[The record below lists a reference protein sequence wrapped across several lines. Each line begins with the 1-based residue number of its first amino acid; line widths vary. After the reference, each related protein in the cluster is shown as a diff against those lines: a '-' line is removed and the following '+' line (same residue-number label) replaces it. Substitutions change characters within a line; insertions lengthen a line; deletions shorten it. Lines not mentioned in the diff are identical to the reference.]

1 MICKVKNAVER
12 YNMPLSGRTVAVGVS
27 GGADSMALLHVLLEL
42 KDEFG
47 MKIIACHV
55 NHGIRGETADRD
67 EKFVVEACER
77 LGVDVRVLR
86 ADVPAMAKK
95 MHLGVEECGRKVRYD
110 FFNSV
115 ADGVIIATAH
125 TLSDRSETLLLN
137 IARGAS
143 VKGLCSIPAVRGNI
157 VRPLI
162 DCTRA
167 DIEKYCSDNSIAFVT
182 DETNFEDIYSRN
194 RIRLNVIPELK
205 KLNPSLERAFMRLI
219 SSAEE
224 ENDFMN
230 GFSREILGKVKLTD
244 GYDAR
249 LLNEQHTAVRK
260 RVIFEIISTETGIIP
275 EAVHVEQ
282 VERILTGGRTEI
294 IGDTIVEV
302 RNGIMKIN
310 PEKEEASDWECD
322 FEGLSAEAPY
332 GKFRGEIIHRNN
344 LPPKQSV
351 HNKVLD
357 YESIIGH
364 CVLRNRR
371 AGDKMRLAGSS
382 CTKTLKKLFNEKH
395 IENRNSAAVLADEAG
410 ICWVQG
416 LGCADRC
423 KIKPETDKILIIG
436 EDKQND

>member
-1 MICKVKNAVER
+1 MR
-12 YNMPLSGRTVAVGVS
+12 YNMPLFGRTVAVGVS

-42 KDEFG
+42 KDEFA
-47 MKIIACHV
+47 MNIIACHV
-55 NHGIRGETADRD
+55 NHGIRGESADRD
-67 EKFVVEACER
+67 EKFVVEACKR
-77 LGVDVRVLR
+77 LGVDVRILR
-86 ADVPAMAKK
+86 ADVPGTAKK
-95 MHLGVEECGRKVRYD
+95 KHLGVEECGRRIRYD

-115 ADGVIIATAH
+115 ADDVIIATAH

-167 DIEKYCSDNSIAFVT
+167 EIEKYCSDNSIEFVT

-219 SSAEE
+219 SNAEE

-230 GFSREILGKVKLTD
+230 GFSREILGKVKLKN
-244 GYDAR
+244 GYNAR
-249 LLNEQHTAVRK
+249 LLNDEHPAVRK
-260 RVIFEIISTETGIIP
+260 RVIFEIINAETGIAP

-282 VERILTGGRTEI
+282 VDKILQGGRTEI
-294 IGDTIVEV
+294 IGDTVVEV
-302 RNGIMKIN
+302 KNGVMKIN
-310 PEKEEASDWECD
+310 PQNEEIADWEFD
-322 FEGLSAEAPY
+322 FDSLSAEIPF
-332 GKFRGEIIHRNN
+332 GKIRGEIIHRNN
-344 LPPKQSV
+344 LSLKQSV

-357 YESIIGH
+357 YDSIVGH
-364 CVLRNRR
+364 SVLRNRR
-371 AGDKMRLAGSS
+371 PGDKMKLAGSS

-395 IENRNSAAVLADEAG
+395 IENRNCAAVLADEAG

>member
-1 MICKVKNAVER
+1 MR
-12 YNMPLSGRTVAVGVS
+12 YNMPLFGRTIAVGVS

-47 MKIIACHV
+47 MNIIACHV

-67 EKFVVEACER
+67 EKFVAEACKR
-77 LGVDVRVLR
+77 LGVDVRILR
-86 ADVPAMAKK
+86 ADVPGTAKK
-95 MHLGVEECGRKVRYD
+95 MHLGVEECGRRIRYD

-115 ADGVIIATAH
+115 ADDVIIATAH

-167 DIEKYCSDNSIAFVT
+167 EIEKYCSDNSIEFVT

-219 SSAEE
+219 SNAEE
-224 ENDFMN
+224 ENGFMN
-230 GFSREILGKVKLTD
+230 GFSREILGKVKLKD
-244 GYDAR
+244 GYNAR
-249 LLNEQHTAVRK
+249 LLNDEHPAVRK
-260 RVIFEIISTETGIIP
+260 RVIFEIINNETGIAP

-282 VERILTGGRTEI
+282 VDKILQGGRTEI
-294 IGDTIVEV
+294 IGDTVVEV
-302 RNGIMKIN
+302 KNGVMKIN
-310 PEKEEASDWECD
+310 PQKEEIADWEFD
-322 FEGLSAEAPY
+322 FDSLSAEIPF
-332 GKFRGEIIHRNN
+332 GKIRGEIIHRNN
-344 LPPKQSV
+344 LPLKQSV

-357 YESIIGH
+357 YDSIVGH
-364 CVLRNRR
+364 SVLRNRR
-371 AGDKMRLAGSS
+371 PGDKMKLAGSS

-395 IENRNSAAVLADEAG
+395 VENRNCAAVLADEAG

>member
-1 MICKVKNAVER
+1 MK
-12 YNMPLSGRTVAVGVS
+12 YNMPLFGRTVAVGVS

-42 KDEFG
+42 KDEFR
-47 MKIIACHV
+47 MNIIACHV

-67 EKFVVEACER
+67 EKFVVEACKR
-77 LGVDVRVLR
+77 LGVDVRILR
-86 ADVPAMAKK
+86 ADVPGTAKK
-95 MHLGVEECGRKVRYD
+95 MHLGVEECGRGIRYD

-115 ADGVIIATAH
+115 ADDVIIATAH

-167 DIEKYCSDNSIAFVT
+167 EIEKYCSDNSIEFVT

-219 SSAEE
+219 SNAEE

-230 GFSREILGKVKLTD
+230 GFSREILGKVKLKD
-244 GYDAR
+244 GYNAR
-249 LLNEQHTAVRK
+249 LLNDEHPAVRK
-260 RVIFEIISTETGIIP
+260 RVIFEIINAETGIAP

-282 VERILTGGRTEI
+282 VDKILQGGRTEI
-294 IGDTIVEV
+294 IGDTVVEV
-302 RNGIMKIN
+302 KNGVMKIN
-310 PEKEEASDWECD
+310 PQKEEIANWEFD
-322 FEGLSAEAPY
+322 FDSLSAEIPF
-332 GKFRGEIIHRNN
+332 GKIRGEIIHRNN
-344 LPPKQSV
+344 LSLKQSV

-357 YESIIGH
+357 YDSIVGH
-364 CVLRNRR
+364 SVLRNRR
-371 AGDKMRLAGSS
+371 PGDKMKLAGSS
-382 CTKTLKKLFNEKH
+382 CTKTLKRLFNEKH
-395 IENRNSAAVLADEAG
+395 IENRNCAAVLADEAG

>member
-1 MICKVKNAVER
+1 MICKVKNAVMR
-12 YNMPLSGRTVAVGVS
+12 YNMPLFGRTIAVGVS

-42 KDEFG
+42 KDEFA
-47 MKIIACHV
+47 MNIIACHV

-67 EKFVVEACER
+67 EKFVVEACKR
-77 LGVDVRVLR
+77 LGVDVRILR
-86 ADVPAMAKK
+86 ADVPGTAKK
-95 MHLGVEECGRKVRYD
+95 MHLGVEECGRRTRYD

-115 ADGVIIATAH
+115 ADDVIIATAH

-167 DIEKYCSDNSIAFVT
+167 DIEKYCSDNSIEFVT

-219 SSAEE
+219 SNAEE

-230 GFSREILGKVKLTD
+230 GFSREILGKVKLKN
-244 GYDAR
+244 GYNAR
-249 LLNEQHTAVRK
+249 LLNDEHPAVRK
-260 RVIFEIISTETGIIP
+260 RVIFEIINNETGIAP

-282 VERILTGGRTEI
+282 VDKILQGGRTEI
-294 IGDTIVEV
+294 IGDTVVEV
-302 RNGIMKIN
+302 KNGVMKIN
-310 PEKEEASDWECD
+310 PQKEEIADWEFD
-322 FEGLSAEAPY
+322 FDSLSAEIPF
-332 GKFRGEIIHRNN
+332 GKIRGEIIHRNN
-344 LPPKQSV
+344 LSLKQSV

-357 YESIIGH
+357 YDSIVGH

-371 AGDKMRLAGSS
+371 PGDKMKLAGSS

-395 IENRNSAAVLADEAG
+395 IENRNCAAVLADEAG

>member
-1 MICKVKNAVER
+1 MR
-12 YNMPLSGRTVAVGVS
+12 YNMPLFGRTIAVGVS

-42 KDEFG
+42 KDEFA
-47 MKIIACHV
+47 MNIIACHV

-67 EKFVVEACER
+67 EKFVVEACKR
-77 LGVDVRVLR
+77 LGVDVRILR
-86 ADVPAMAKK
+86 ADVPGTAKK
-95 MHLGVEECGRKVRYD
+95 MHLGVEECGRRTRYD

-115 ADGVIIATAH
+115 ADDVIIATAH

-167 DIEKYCSDNSIAFVT
+167 DIEKYCSDNSIEFVT

-219 SSAEE
+219 SNAEE

-230 GFSREILGKVKLTD
+230 GFSREILGKVKLKN
-244 GYDAR
+244 GYNAR
-249 LLNEQHTAVRK
+249 LLNDEHPAVRK
-260 RVIFEIISTETGIIP
+260 RVIFEIINNETGIAP

-282 VERILTGGRTEI
+282 VDKILQGGRTEI
-294 IGDTIVEV
+294 IGDTVVEV
-302 RNGIMKIN
+302 KNGVMKIN
-310 PEKEEASDWECD
+310 PQKEEIADWEFD
-322 FEGLSAEAPY
+322 FDSLSAEIPF
-332 GKFRGEIIHRNN
+332 GKIRGEIIHRNN
-344 LPPKQSV
+344 LSLKQSV

-357 YESIIGH
+357 YDSIVGH

-371 AGDKMRLAGSS
+371 PGDKMKLAGSS

-395 IENRNSAAVLADEAG
+395 IENRNCAAVLADEAG

>member
-1 MICKVKNAVER
+1 MR
-12 YNMPLSGRTVAVGVS
+12 YNMPLFGRTVAVGVS
-27 GGADSMALLHVLLEL
+27 GGTDSMALLNVLLEL

-47 MKIIACHV
+47 MNIIACHV

-67 EKFVVEACER
+67 EKFVAEVCKR
-77 LGVDVRVLR
+77 LGVDVRILR
-86 ADVPAMAKK
+86 ADVPGTAKK
-95 MHLGVEECGRKVRYD
+95 MHLGVEECGRRIRYD

-115 ADGVIIATAH
+115 ADDVIIATAH

-167 DIEKYCSDNSIAFVT
+167 DIEKYCSDNSIEFVT

-219 SSAEE
+219 SNAEE
-224 ENDFMN
+224 ENGFMN
-230 GFSREILGKVKLTD
+230 GFSREILGKVKLKD
-244 GYDAR
+244 GYNAR
-249 LLNEQHTAVRK
+249 LLNDEHPAVRK
-260 RVIFEIISTETGIIP
+260 RVIFEIINNETGIAP

-282 VERILTGGRTEI
+282 VDKILQGGRTEI
-294 IGDTIVEV
+294 IGDTVVEV
-302 RNGIMKIN
+302 KNGVMKIN
-310 PEKEEASDWECD
+310 PPKEEIADWEFD
-322 FEGLSAEAPY
+322 FDSLSAEIPF
-332 GKFRGEIIHRNN
+332 GKIRGEIIHRNN
-344 LPPKQSV
+344 LPLKQSV

-357 YESIIGH
+357 YDSIVGH
-364 CVLRNRR
+364 SVLRNRR
-371 AGDKMRLAGSS
+371 PGDKMKLAGSS

-395 IENRNSAAVLADEAG
+395 VENRNCAAILADEAG

>member
-1 MICKVKNAVER
+1 MIHEVKNAVAR
-12 YNMPLSGRTVAVGVS
+12 YNIPLSGRTVAVGVS

-67 EKFVVEACER
+67 EKFVVEACKK
-77 LGVDVRVLR
+77 LGVEVRVLR
-86 ADVPAMAKK
+86 ADVPGTAKK
-95 MHLGVEECGRKVRYD
+95 MHLGVEECGRRIRYD

-115 ADGVIIATAH
+115 ADDVIIATAH

-137 IARGAS
+137 ITRGAS

-205 KLNPSLERAFMRLI
+205 KLNPSLEKAFLRLI
-219 SSAEE
+219 SNAEE
-224 ENDFMN
+224 ENDFMD
-230 GFSREILGKVKLTD
+230 GFSREILGKVRLAD
-244 GYDAR
+244 GYDAG
-249 LLNEQHTAVRK
+249 LLNKQHRAVRK
-260 RVIFEIISTETGIIP
+260 RVIFEIINTETGIIP
-275 EAVHVEQ
+275 EAVHIEQ
-282 VERILTGGRTEI
+282 VDGILSGGRTEI
-294 IGDTIVEV
+294 IGSTVVEV
-302 RNGIMKIN
+302 KNGILKIN
-310 PEKEEASDWECD
+310 PETENYPDWECD
-322 FEGLSAEAPY
+322 FDRLIAEAPF
-332 GKFRGEIIHRNN
+332 GKIKGEIIHRNN

-357 YESIIGH
+357 YGSIVGH

-371 AGDKMRLAGSS
+371 PGDKMKLAGSS
-382 CTKTLKKLFNEKH
+382 CTKTLKKLFSEKH

-423 KIKPETDKILIIG
+423 KIKAETDKILIIG

>member
-1 MICKVKNAVER
+1 MR
-12 YNMPLSGRTVAVGVS
+12 YNMPLFGRTVAVGVS

-42 KDEFG
+42 KDEFA
-47 MKIIACHV
+47 MNIIACHV

-67 EKFVVEACER
+67 EKFVVEACKR
-77 LGVDVRVLR
+77 LGVDVRILR
-86 ADVPAMAKK
+86 ADVPGTAKK
-95 MHLGVEECGRKVRYD
+95 MHLGVEECGRRIRYD

-115 ADGVIIATAH
+115 ADDVIIATAH

-167 DIEKYCSDNSIAFVT
+167 EIEKYCSDNSIEFVT

-219 SSAEE
+219 FNAEE

-230 GFSREILGKVKLTD
+230 GFSREILGKVKLKN
-244 GYDAR
+244 GYNAR
-249 LLNEQHTAVRK
+249 LLNDEHPAVRK
-260 RVIFEIISTETGIIP
+260 RVIFEIINNETGIAP

-282 VERILTGGRTEI
+282 VDKILQGGRTEI
-294 IGDTIVEV
+294 IGDTVVEV
-302 RNGIMKIN
+302 KNGVMKIN
-310 PEKEEASDWECD
+310 PQKEEIADWEFD
-322 FEGLSAEAPY
+322 FDNLSAEIPF
-332 GKFRGEIIHRNN
+332 GKIRGEIIHRNN
-344 LPPKQSV
+344 LSLKQSV

-357 YESIIGH
+357 YDSIVGH

-371 AGDKMRLAGSS
+371 PGDKMKLAGSS

-395 IENRNSAAVLADEAG
+395 IENRNCAAVLADEAG

>member
-1 MICKVKNAVER
+1 MR
-12 YNMPLSGRTVAVGVS
+12 YNMPLFGRTVAVGVS
-27 GGADSMALLHVLLEL
+27 GGADSMALLNVLLEL

-47 MKIIACHV
+47 MNIIACHV

-67 EKFVVEACER
+67 EKFVAEACKR
-77 LGVDVRVLR
+77 LGVDVRILR
-86 ADVPAMAKK
+86 ADVPGTAKK
-95 MHLGVEECGRKVRYD
+95 MHLGVEECGRRIRYD

-115 ADGVIIATAH
+115 ADDVIIATAH

-167 DIEKYCSDNSIAFVT
+167 DIEKYCSDNSIEFVT

-219 SSAEE
+219 SNAEE
-224 ENDFMN
+224 ENGFMN
-230 GFSREILGKVKLTD
+230 GFSREILGKVKLKD
-244 GYDAR
+244 GYNAR
-249 LLNEQHTAVRK
+249 LLNDEHPAVRK
-260 RVIFEIISTETGIIP
+260 RVIFEIINNETGIAP

-282 VERILTGGRTEI
+282 VDKILQGGRTEI
-294 IGDTIVEV
+294 IGDTVVEV
-302 RNGIMKIN
+302 KNGVMKIN
-310 PEKEEASDWECD
+310 PQKEEIADWEFD
-322 FEGLSAEAPY
+322 FDSLSAEFPF
-332 GKFRGEIIHRNN
+332 GKIRGEIIHRNN
-344 LPPKQSV
+344 LSLKQSV

-357 YESIIGH
+357 CDSIVGH
-364 CVLRNRR
+364 SVLRNRR
-371 AGDKMRLAGSS
+371 PGDKMKLAGSS

-395 IENRNSAAVLADEAG
+395 VENRNCAAVLADEAG

>member
-1 MICKVKNAVER
+1 MR
-12 YNMPLSGRTVAVGVS
+12 YNMPLFGRTVAVGVS
-27 GGADSMALLHVLLEL
+27 GGADSMALLNVLLEL

-47 MKIIACHV
+47 MNIIACHV

-67 EKFVVEACER
+67 EKFVAEACKR
-77 LGVDVRVLR
+77 LGVDVCILR
-86 ADVPAMAKK
+86 ADVPGTAKK
-95 MHLGVEECGRKVRYD
+95 MHLGVEECGRRIRYD

-115 ADGVIIATAH
+115 ADNVIIATAH

-167 DIEKYCSDNSIAFVT
+167 DIEKYCSDNSIEFVT

-219 SSAEE
+219 SNAEE
-224 ENDFMN
+224 ENGFMN
-230 GFSREILGKVKLTD
+230 GFSREILGKVKLKD
-244 GYDAR
+244 GYNAR
-249 LLNEQHTAVRK
+249 LLNDEHPAVRK
-260 RVIFEIISTETGIIP
+260 RVIFEIINNETGIAP

-282 VERILTGGRTEI
+282 VDKILQGGRTEI
-294 IGDTIVEV
+294 IGDTVVEV
-302 RNGIMKIN
+302 KNGIMKIN
-310 PEKEEASDWECD
+310 PQKEKIADWEFD
-322 FEGLSAEAPY
+322 FDSLSAEIPF
-332 GKFRGEIIHRNN
+332 GKIRGEIIHRNN
-344 LPPKQSV
+344 LPLKQSV

-357 YESIIGH
+357 YDSIVGH
-364 CVLRNRR
+364 SVLRNRR
-371 AGDKMRLAGSS
+371 PGDKMKLAGSS

-395 IENRNSAAVLADEAG
+395 VENRNCAAILADEAG

>member
-1 MICKVKNAVER
+1 MR
-12 YNMPLSGRTVAVGVS
+12 YNMPLFGRTVAVGVS

-42 KDEFG
+42 KDEFA
-47 MKIIACHV
+47 MNIIACHV

-67 EKFVVEACER
+67 EKFVVEACKR
-77 LGVDVRVLR
+77 LGVDVRILR
-86 ADVPAMAKK
+86 ADVPGTAKK
-95 MHLGVEECGRKVRYD
+95 MHLGVEECGRRIRYD

-115 ADGVIIATAH
+115 ADDVIIATAH

-167 DIEKYCSDNSIAFVT
+167 DIEKYCSDNSIEFVT

-205 KLNPSLERAFMRLI
+205 KLNPSLERTFMRLI
-219 SSAEE
+219 SNAEE

-230 GFSREILGKVKLTD
+230 GFSREILGKVKLKN
-244 GYDAR
+244 GYNAR
-249 LLNEQHTAVRK
+249 LLNDEHPAVRK
-260 RVIFEIISTETGIIP
+260 RVIFEIINTETGFAP

-282 VERILTGGRTEI
+282 VDKILQGGRTEI
-294 IGDTIVEV
+294 IGDTVVEV
-302 RNGIMKIN
+302 KNGVMKIN
-310 PEKEEASDWECD
+310 PQKEEIADWEFD
-322 FEGLSAEAPY
+322 FDSLSAEIPF
-332 GKFRGEIIHRNN
+332 GKIRGEIIHRNN
-344 LPPKQSV
+344 LSLKQSV

-357 YESIIGH
+357 YDSIVGH
-364 CVLRNRR
+364 SVLRNRR
-371 AGDKMRLAGSS
+371 PGDKMKLAGSS

-395 IENRNSAAVLADEAG
+395 IENRNCAAVLADEAG

>member
-1 MICKVKNAVER
+1 MR
-12 YNMPLSGRTVAVGVS
+12 YNMPLFGRTVAVGVS
-27 GGADSMALLHVLLEL
+27 GGADSMALLNVLLEL

-47 MKIIACHV
+47 MNIIACHV

-67 EKFVVEACER
+67 EKFVAEACKR
-77 LGVDVRVLR
+77 LGVDVRILR
-86 ADVPAMAKK
+86 ADVPGTAKK
-95 MHLGVEECGRKVRYD
+95 MHLGVEECGRRIRYD

-115 ADGVIIATAH
+115 ADDVIIATAH

-167 DIEKYCSDNSIAFVT
+167 DIEKYCSDNSIEFVT

-219 SSAEE
+219 SNAEE
-224 ENDFMN
+224 ENGFMN
-230 GFSREILGKVKLTD
+230 GFSWEILGKVKLKD
-244 GYDAR
+244 GYNAR
-249 LLNEQHTAVRK
+249 LLNDEHPAVRK
-260 RVIFEIISTETGIIP
+260 RVIFEIINNETGIAP

-282 VERILTGGRTEI
+282 VDKILQGGRTEI
-294 IGDTIVEV
+294 IGDTVVEV
-302 RNGIMKIN
+302 KNGVMKIN
-310 PEKEEASDWECD
+310 PPKEEIADWEFD
-322 FEGLSAEAPY
+322 FDSLSAEIPF
-332 GKFRGEIIHRNN
+332 GKIRGEIIHRNN
-344 LPPKQSV
+344 LPLKQSV

-357 YESIIGH
+357 YDSIVGH
-364 CVLRNRR
+364 SVLRNRR
-371 AGDKMRLAGSS
+371 PGDKMKLAGSS

-395 IENRNSAAVLADEAG
+395 VENRNCAAVLADEAG

>member
-1 MICKVKNAVER
+1 MIREVKNAVAR

-47 MKIIACHV
+47 MNIIACHV

-67 EKFVVEACER
+67 EKFVVEACKK
-77 LGVDVRVLR
+77 LGVEVRVLR
-86 ADVPAMAKK
+86 ADVPGTAKK
-95 MHLGVEECGRKVRYD
+95 MHLGVEECGRRIRYN

-115 ADGVIIATAH
+115 ADDVIIATAH
-125 TLSDRSETLLLN
+125 TLGDRSETLLLN
-137 IARGAS
+137 ITRGAS

-205 KLNPSLERAFMRLI
+205 KLNPSLEKAFLRLI
-219 SSAEE
+219 SNAEE
-224 ENDFMN
+224 ENDFMD
-230 GFSREILGKVKLTD
+230 GFSREILGKVRLAE
-244 GYDAR
+244 GYDAG
-249 LLNEQHTAVRK
+249 LLNKQHRAVRK
-260 RVIFEIISTETGIIP
+260 RVIFEIIITETGIIP
-275 EAVHVEQ
+275 EAVHIEQ
-282 VERILTGGRTEI
+282 VDGILSGGRTEI
-294 IGDTIVEV
+294 IGSTVVEV
-302 RNGIMKIN
+302 KNGILKIN
-310 PEKEEASDWECD
+310 PETENYPDWECD
-322 FEGLSAEAPY
+322 FDRLIAEAPF
-332 GKFRGEIIHRNN
+332 GKIKGEIIHRNN

-357 YESIIGH
+357 YGSIVGH

-371 AGDKMRLAGSS
+371 PGDKMKLAGSS
-382 CTKTLKKLFNEKH
+382 CTKTLKKLFSEKH

-423 KIKPETDKILIIG
+423 KIKAETDKILIIG

>member
-42 KDEFG
+42 KDELG

-95 MHLGVEECGRKVRYD
+95 MHLGVEECGRKIRYD

-167 DIEKYCSDNSIAFVT
+167 DIEKYCSDNSIAFVI

-230 GFSREILGKVKLTD
+230 GFSREILGKVKLGD

-249 LLNEQHTAVRK
+249 LLKEQHTAVRK

-294 IGDTIVEV
+294 IGDTVVEV
-302 RNGIMKIN
+302 KNGVMKIN
-310 PEKEEASDWECD
+310 PEKEEVSDWKGD
-322 FEGLSAEAPY
+322 FDSLSAEAPN
-332 GKFRGEIIHRNN
+332 GKFRGEIINKNN

-371 AGDKMRLAGSS
+371 PGDKMRLAGSS

>member
-1 MICKVKNAVER
+1 MR
-12 YNMPLSGRTVAVGVS
+12 YNMPLFGRTIAVGVS

-42 KDEFG
+42 KDEFA
-47 MKIIACHV
+47 MNIIACHV

-67 EKFVVEACER
+67 EKFVVEACKR
-77 LGVDVRVLR
+77 LGVDVRILR
-86 ADVPAMAKK
+86 ADVPGTAKK
-95 MHLGVEECGRKVRYD
+95 MHLGVEECGRRIRYD

-115 ADGVIIATAH
+115 ADDVIIATAH

-157 VRPLI
+157 IRPLI

-167 DIEKYCSDNSIAFVT
+167 EIEKYCSDNSIEFVT

-219 SSAEE
+219 SNAEE

-230 GFSREILGKVKLTD
+230 GFSREILGKVKLKN
-244 GYDAR
+244 GYNAR
-249 LLNEQHTAVRK
+249 LLNDEHPAVRK
-260 RVIFEIISTETGIIP
+260 RVIFEIINTETGVAP
-275 EAVHVEQ
+275 ETVHVEQ
-282 VERILTGGRTEI
+282 VDKILQGGRTEI
-294 IGDTIVEV
+294 IGDTVVEV
-302 RNGIMKIN
+302 KNGVMKIN
-310 PEKEEASDWECD
+310 PQKEEIADWEFD
-322 FEGLSAEAPY
+322 FDSLSAEIPF
-332 GKFRGEIIHRNN
+332 GKIRGEIIHRNN
-344 LPPKQSV
+344 LSLKQSV

-357 YESIIGH
+357 YDSIVGH

-371 AGDKMRLAGSS
+371 PGDKMKLAGSS

-395 IENRNSAAVLADEAG
+395 VENRNCAAVLADEAG

-423 KIKPETDKILIIG
+423 KIKPETEKILIIG

>member
-1 MICKVKNAVER
+1 MR
-12 YNMPLSGRTVAVGVS
+12 YNMPLFGRTIAVGVS

-42 KDEFG
+42 KDEFA
-47 MKIIACHV
+47 MNIIACHV

-67 EKFVVEACER
+67 EKFVVEACKR
-77 LGVDVRVLR
+77 LGVDVRILR
-86 ADVPAMAKK
+86 ADVPGTAKK
-95 MHLGVEECGRKVRYD
+95 MHLGVEECGRRIRYD

-115 ADGVIIATAH
+115 AGDVIIATAH

-167 DIEKYCSDNSIAFVT
+167 EIEKYCSDNLIEFVT

-219 SSAEE
+219 SNAEE

-230 GFSREILGKVKLTD
+230 GFSREILGKVKLKN
-244 GYDAR
+244 GYNAR
-249 LLNEQHTAVRK
+249 LLNDEHPAVRK
-260 RVIFEIISTETGIIP
+260 RVIFEIISTETGIAP

-282 VERILTGGRTEI
+282 VDKILQGGRTEI
-294 IGDTIVEV
+294 IGDTVVEV
-302 RNGIMKIN
+302 KNGVMKIN
-310 PEKEEASDWECD
+310 PQKEEIADWEFD
-322 FEGLSAEAPY
+322 FDSLSAEIPF
-332 GKFRGEIIHRNN
+332 GKIRGEIIHRNN
-344 LPPKQSV
+344 LSLKQSV

-357 YESIIGH
+357 YDSIVGH
-364 CVLRNRR
+364 SVLRNRR
-371 AGDKMRLAGSS
+371 PGDKMKLAGSS

-395 IENRNSAAVLADEAG
+395 IENRNCAAVLADEAG

>member
-12 YNMPLSGRTVAVGVS
+12 YNMPLLGRTVAVGVS

-95 MHLGVEECGRKVRYD
+95 MHLGVEECGRKIRYD

-282 VERILTGGRTEI
+282 VEKILTGGRTEI

-302 RNGIMKIN
+302 KNGVMKIN

-322 FEGLSAEAPY
+322 FDGLSAEAPY
-332 GKFRGEIIHRNN
+332 GKFRGEIIHKNN

-410 ICWVQG
+410 VCWVQG

>member
-1 MICKVKNAVER
+1 MIREVKNAVVR

-42 KDEFG
+42 KDEYG
-47 MKIIACHV
+47 MNIIACHV

-67 EKFVVEACER
+67 EKFVVEACKK
-77 LGVDVRVLR
+77 LGVEARVLR
-86 ADVPAMAKK
+86 ADVPGTAKK
-95 MHLGVEECGRKVRYD
+95 MHLGVEECGRRIRYD

-115 ADGVIIATAH
+115 ADDVIIATAH

-137 IARGAS
+137 ITRGAS

-205 KLNPSLERAFMRLI
+205 KLNPSLEKAFLRLI
-219 SSAEE
+219 SNAEE
-224 ENDFMN
+224 ENDFMD
-230 GFSREILGKVKLTD
+230 GFSREILGKVRLAD
-244 GYDAR
+244 GYDAG
-249 LLNEQHTAVRK
+249 LLNKQHRAVRK
-260 RVIFEIISTETGIIP
+260 RVIFEIINTETGIIP
-275 EAVHVEQ
+275 EAVHIEQ
-282 VERILTGGRTEI
+282 VDGILSGGRTEI
-294 IGDTIVEV
+294 IGSTVVEV
-302 RNGIMKIN
+302 KNGILKIN
-310 PEKEEASDWECD
+310 PETDNFSDWECD
-322 FEGLSAEAPY
+322 FDCLSAKAPF
-332 GKFRGEIIHRNN
+332 GKIKGEIIHRNN
-344 LPPKQSV
+344 LTPKQSV

-357 YESIIGH
+357 YGSIVGH

-371 AGDKMRLAGSS
+371 PGDKMKLAGSS
-382 CTKTLKKLFNEKH
+382 CTKTLKKLFSEKH

-423 KIKPETDKILIIG
+423 KIKAETDKILIIG

>member
-1 MICKVKNAVER
+1 MIREVKNAVAR

-42 KDEFG
+42 KDEYG
-47 MKIIACHV
+47 MNIIACHV

-67 EKFVVEACER
+67 EKFVVEACKK
-77 LGVDVRVLR
+77 LGVEVRVLR
-86 ADVPAMAKK
+86 ADVPGTAKK
-95 MHLGVEECGRKVRYD
+95 MHLGVEECGRRIRYD

-115 ADGVIIATAH
+115 VDDVIIATAH

-137 IARGAS
+137 ITRGAS

-205 KLNPSLERAFMRLI
+205 KLNPSLEKAFLRLI
-219 SSAEE
+219 SNAEE
-224 ENDFMN
+224 ENDFMD
-230 GFSREILGKVKLTD
+230 GFSREILGKVRLAD
-244 GYDAR
+244 GYDAG
-249 LLNEQHTAVRK
+249 LLNKQHRAVRK
-260 RVIFEIISTETGIIP
+260 RVIFEIINTETGIIP
-275 EAVHVEQ
+275 EAVHIEQ
-282 VERILTGGRTEI
+282 VDGILSGGRTEI
-294 IGDTIVEV
+294 IGSTVVEV
-302 RNGIMKIN
+302 KNGILKIN
-310 PEKEEASDWECD
+310 PETENYPDWECD
-322 FEGLSAEAPY
+322 FDRLIAEAPF
-332 GKFRGEIIHRNN
+332 GKIKGEIIHRNN

-357 YESIIGH
+357 YGSIVGH

-371 AGDKMRLAGSS
+371 PGDKMKLAGSS
-382 CTKTLKKLFNEKH
+382 CTKTLKKLFSEKH
-395 IENRNSAAVLADEAG
+395 IENRNSVAVLADEAG

-423 KIKPETDKILIIG
+423 KIKAETDKILIIG